1 MNNKKE
7 NTMKQLQRTTF
18 EQNYHKYGGSWFR
31 DDITIDYA
39 RLVSLFGEPDAGD
52 GDKTDAE
59 WRFVF
64 KNQPLSIYNYKTGIN
79 YRKHDGLATEDIK
92 LWHIG
97 GNDDTDVEAFK
108 KLLEEAN

>member
-1 MNNKKE
+1 M
-7 NTMKQLQRTTF
+7 TQLQRTTF
-18 EQNYHKYGGSWFR
+18 KQMYYKYGGTWGLG
-31 DDITIDYA
+31 DMTIDYA

-59 WRFVF
+59 WRFIF
-64 KNQPLSIYNYKTGIN
+64 KDQPLTIYNYKTGIN
-79 YRKHDGLATEDIK
+79 YRKHRGSATEDIK

-97 GNDDTDVEAFK
+97 GNDATDVEAFK